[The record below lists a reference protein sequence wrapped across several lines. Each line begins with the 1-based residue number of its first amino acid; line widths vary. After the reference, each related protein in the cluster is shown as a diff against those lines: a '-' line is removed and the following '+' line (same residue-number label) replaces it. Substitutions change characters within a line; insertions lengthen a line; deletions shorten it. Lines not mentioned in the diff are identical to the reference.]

1 MIDDSTTITKFTE
14 YLNSSDR
21 KPLPLLTLGATEGVT
36 VRYFPSVVNAIS
48 ERIYIPGG
56 FPFGQNVHSSVYVSA
71 HVLLGQA

>member
-1 MIDDSTTITKFTE
+1 MIDDSTTTTKFTE